1 MRDRRALGRLAL
13 RVTLYASLGWACGCQ
28 GGEGRQFCQLGTEH
42 EVARTG
48 AKDLDG
54 IELVAVGKKLLAL
67 WSEQGGLFARWV
79 DDDGRARGASQ
90 RLGARCDGGL
100 AAQRDGDALEVA
112 CLVHPQR
119 GKHQD
124 QGGVLVHR
132 VGLDLSLQ
140 ASRLFG
146 SAGSLSAGIAMARG
160 RQGLE
165 VAWHD
170 GSPDAQRVWWGRLA
184 DAGASAQIAS
194 QGGRLASAPSLTAL
208 AGSAVLSWAENWLE
222 GGELLSRIVAWDRR
236 SAPRTLVPLVHVAAT
251 PQLFALDRELV
262 LGFRDRRAHE
272 KTGLYLAKVDGAARA
287 ATAVRIGRA
296 DGVGRPALAPCMNG
310 VVAATPRTYGGD
322 YFVGVNWL
330 DRDLRV
336 SRGEQQFYEDARAFT
351 QVAAA
356 CVGSHAVLLI
366 AEFPQLQR
374 ESMALRA
381 VPYRC
386 R

>member
-13 RVTLYASLGWACGCQ
+13 CGVLGLACGCN
-28 GGEGRQFCQLGTEH
+28 GRDGQQFCQLGAEH
-42 EVARTG
+42 EVVRTG

-54 IELVAVGKKLLAL
+54 IELVTVGQKVLAL
-67 WSEQGGLFARWV
+67 WSEQGGLFARWLG
-79 DDDGRARGASQ
+79 DDGRPEGASQ
-90 RLGARCDGGL
+90 RLGARCEGGL
-100 AAQRDGDALEVA
+100 AAQREGDALEVA

-124 QGGVLVHR
+124 QGGVLMQR
-132 VGLDLSLQ
+132 VARDLSLQ
-140 ASRLFG
+140 ASRLLG
-146 SAGSLSAGIAMARG
+146 TAGSLSAGVVMARG
-160 RQGLE
+160 GHGLE
-165 VAWHD
+165 LAWHD

-184 DAGASAQIAS
+184 DAAASARIAS
-194 QGGRLASAPSLTAL
+194 QGDRLASAPTLTAV
-208 AGSAVLSWAENWLE
+208 AGSTVLSWAENWLE
-222 GGELLSRIVAWDRR
+222 GSELFSRIVVWDRR

-251 PQLFALDRELV
+251 PQLFALDHELV

-272 KTGLYLAKVDGAARA
+272 KTGLYLAKVAEGSRA
-287 ATAVRIGRA
+287 ADAVRIGRA

-330 DRDLRV
+330 DRDLRKA
-336 SRGEQQFYEDARAFT
+336 RGEQQFYEDARAFT

-356 CVGSHAVLLI
+356 CVGSHALLLI
-366 AEFPQLQR
+366 AEFPQLHR

-381 VPYRC
+381 VPYSC

>member
-1 MRDRRALGRLAL
+1 MRARRALGRLAQL
-13 RVTLYASLGWACGCQ
+13 LALCAVPGWACGCD
-28 GGEGRQFCQLGTEH
+28 GRERQQFCQLGAEH
-42 EVARTG
+42 EVVRTG

-54 IELVAVGKKLLAL
+54 IELVAVGRQVLAL
-67 WSEQGGLFARWV
+67 WSEQGGLFVRWLG
-79 DDDGRARGASQ
+79 DDGLAQSASR
-90 RLGARCDGGL
+90 RLGARCEGGI

-112 CLVHPQR
+112 CLVHPQS

-132 VGLDLSLQ
+132 IGRDLSLH
-140 ASRLFG
+140 ASRLIG
-146 SAGSLSAGIAMARG
+146 TAGSLSAGVVMARG

-165 VAWHD
+165 LAWHD

-184 DAGASAQIAS
+184 DAGASAQITS
-194 QGGRLASAPSLTAL
+194 QGGRLASAPSLTTL
-208 AGSAVLSWAENWLE
+208 AGSTVLSWAENWLE
-222 GGELLSRIVAWDRR
+222 GGELLSRIVSWDRR

-251 PQLFALDRELV
+251 PQLFAFDRELV
-262 LGFRDRRAHE
+262 LGFRDRRAHD
-272 KTGLYLAKVDGAARA
+272 KTGLYLAKVREGARA

-296 DGVGRPALAPCMNG
+296 DGVGRPALTPCMSG

-330 DRDLRV
+330 DRDLRKA
-336 SRGEQQFYEDARAFT
+336 RGEQQFYEDARAFT

-356 CVGSHAVLLI
+356 CVGSHALLLI
-366 AEFPQLQR
+366 AEFPQLHR
-374 ESMALRA
+374 DSMALRA
-381 VPYRC
+381 VAYRC